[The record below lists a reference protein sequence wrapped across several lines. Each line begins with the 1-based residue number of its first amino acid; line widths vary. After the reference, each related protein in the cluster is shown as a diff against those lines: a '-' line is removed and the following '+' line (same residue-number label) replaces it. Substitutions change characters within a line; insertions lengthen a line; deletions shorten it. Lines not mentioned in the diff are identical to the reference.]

1 MKSVFENRLTF
12 FLKNI
17 NQVIENILI
26 SFSITKVK
34 FLRTVSFS
42 FSKTS
47 FSVFETVLKNTIL

>member
-17 NQVIENILI
+17 NQVIENVLI

>member
-1 MKSVFENRLTF
+1 MISVFENRLTF

-17 NQVIENILI
+17 NHVIENSLI

-47 FSVFETVLKNTIL
+47 FSVFENSLKNTIL

>member
-12 FLKNI
+12 LLKNI
-17 NQVIENILI
+17 NQDIENVLI

>member
-1 MKSVFENRLTF
+1 MKSVFENRLTS

-17 NQVIENILI
+17 NQVIENVLIL
-26 SFSITKVK
+26 FSITKVK
-34 FLRTVSFS
+34 LLRTVSFS